1 MKARRNSVE
10 LEAAIRTLLEQWSR
24 TRAGRHDLA
33 FRADIV
39 LTAAAGVN
47 DLHVARQL
55 RTTRPTVAKW
65 LGRFRAQGP
74 DGLHDEVRSG
84 RPRTVQEQQV
94 AEIVNR
100 TLHRKPADATHWSTR
115 SLAETEGVSRE
126 TVRRIWN
133 AFGLQPHRA
142 ETFKLSGD
150 PLFVEK
156 ARDVCGLYL
165 NPPDLALVLCV
176 DEKSQIQALD
186 RTQPLLP
193 MRLGHPER
201 RTHDYERHGITSL
214 FAALDI
220 ASGKVIGKCYAQHR
234 HQEFLKFLRL
244 IDGQV
249 PAGMDVHLVLDNYG
263 THKHPRVRRWLAQ
276 HPRYHLH
283 FTPTGA
289 SWLNQVERWFATL
302 TRKQIRRGSFTSVR
316 DLILKINRYLQ
327 LYNDN
332 PRPFTWTKSADEI
345 FETMHAMCKD
355 ISGSAH

>member
-1 MKARRNSVE
+1 MKPRRNSIE
-10 LEAAIRTLLEQWSR
+10 LEASMRTLLEQWSR

-33 FRADIV
+33 FRANIV

-47 DLHVARQL
+47 DLQIARQL

-65 LGRFRAQGP
+65 LVRFRAHGP

-84 RPRTVQEQQV
+84 RPRTVREQQV
-94 AEIVNR
+94 AEIVNH
-100 TLHRKPADATHWSTR
+100 TLHRKPVDATHWSTR
-115 SLAETEGVSRE
+115 SLSETAGVSRE

-133 AFGLQPHRA
+133 AFGLQPHRT
-142 ETFKLSGD
+142 EHFKLSGD

-156 ARDVCGLYL
+156 ARDICGLYL

-193 MRLGHPER
+193 MRLGRAER
-201 RTHDYERHGITSL
+201 RTHDYERHGIASL

-234 HQEFLKFLRL
+234 HQEFLRFLRL
-244 IDGQV
+244 LDGQV
-249 PAGMDVHLVLDNYG
+249 PARLDVHLVLDNYG

-302 TRKQIRRGSFTSVR
+302 TQKQIRRGSFSSVR
-316 DLILKINRYLQ
+316 DLILKINRYLE

-345 FETMHAMCKD
+345 FETIYAMCKET
-355 ISGSAH
+355 SGSAH

>member
-1 MKARRNSVE
+1 MRPRRNAVV
-10 LEAAIRTLLEQWSR
+10 LTAPVRTVLEQWSR
-24 TRAGRHDLA
+24 TRSGRHDLA
-33 FRADIV
+33 FRADLV

-47 DLHVARQL
+47 DLQIARRL

-65 LGRFRAQGP
+65 LQRFRAHGP
-74 DGLHDEVRSG
+74 DGLHDDVRSG
-84 RPRTVQEQQV
+84 RPRTVREQQV
-94 AEIVNR
+94 AELVHR
-100 TLHRKPADATHWSTR
+100 TLHAKPADATHWSTR
-115 SLAETEGVSRE
+115 AMAEAGGLSRE

-142 ETFKLSGD
+142 ETFKLSTD

-156 ARDVCGLYL
+156 ARDICGLYL
-165 NPPDLALVLCV
+165 NPPDLALVLSV
-176 DEKSQIQALD
+176 DEKSQIQALE

-201 RTHDYERHGITSL
+201 RTHDYERHGIASL
-214 FAALDI
+214 FAALDV
-220 ASGKVIGKCYAQHR
+220 ASGKVIGHCYARHR

-244 IDGQV
+244 VDREV
-249 PAGMDVHLVLDNYG
+249 RTEFDVHLILDNYR
-263 THKHPRVRRWLAQ
+263 THKHPRVRRWLAR

-289 SWLNQVERWFATL
+289 SWINQVERFFATL
-302 TRKQIRRGSFTSVR
+302 TQKQIRRGSFTSVR

-332 PRPFTWTKSADEI
+332 PRPFHWTKSADEI
-345 FETMHAMCKD
+345 FETMYAMCKAT
-355 ISGSAH
+355 SESAH

>member
-1 MKARRNSVE
+1 MRPRRNPV
-10 LEAAIRTLLEQWSR
+10 LLTTPHRRLLAQWSR

-39 LTAAAGVN
+39 LAAAEGVN
-47 DLHVARQL
+47 DLQIARRL

-65 LGRFRAQGP
+65 VRRFRELGP

-84 RPRTVQEQQV
+84 RPRTVREQQV
-94 AEIVNR
+94 AEIIHR
-100 TLHRKPADATHWSTR
+100 TLYTTPEDATHWSTR
-115 SLAETEGVSRE
+115 SMAQRGGVSRE
-126 TVRRIWN
+126 TVRRIWGV
-133 AFGLQPHRA
+133 FGLQPHRS
-142 ETFKLSGD
+142 ETFKLSTD

-156 ARDVCGLYL
+156 VRDICGLYL
-165 NPPDLALVLCV
+165 NPPDKALVLSV
-176 DEKSQIQALD
+176 DEKSQIQALE
-186 RTQPLLP
+186 RTQRLLP

-201 RTHDYERHGITSL
+201 RTHDYHRHGIASL
-214 FAALDI
+214 FAALHV
-220 ASGKVIGKCYAQHR
+220 ASGKVVGKCYARHR

-244 IDGQV
+244 VDGQV
-249 PAGMDVHLVLDNYG
+249 PAEFDVHLVLDNYG
-263 THKHPRVRRWLAQ
+263 THKHPRVRRWLAR

-302 TRKQIRRGSFTSVR
+302 TQKQIRRGSFTSVR

-332 PRPFTWTKSADEI
+332 PRPFRWTKSADEI
-345 FETMHAMCKD
+345 FETMYAMCKAT
-355 ISGSAH
+355 SESAH